1 MKDYSPTGTT
11 PKTDNRYRGA
21 GEADDHVKI
30 LYDNAE
36 ERQDI
41 RSVRCASRRGA
52 IAALHGAGVA
62 LAGRTCRRRLG
73 GHRYGDGR
81 GRRRAPGGC
90 KANCGEDSHNKKRGF
105 GKHFNDQGSV
115 K

>member
-1 MKDYSPTGTT
+1 MKDCSPTGTT

-52 IAALHGAGVA
+52 ITALHGAGVA

-73 GHRYGDGR
+73 GHRTVMVGVGGEPQAAAKLIAAKIVITRREDLANISMIKGR
-81 GRRRAPGGC
+81 
-90 KANCGEDSHNKKRGF
+90 
-105 GKHFNDQGSV
+105 
-115 K
+115 